1 MDDQPA
7 GARQLLYLHRQG
19 KLSDEALRRGLALID
34 RPRDPREW
42 AVLASRGLATMGA
55 ALLSV
60 AVIYFFTYNWDQ

>member
-7 GARQLLYLHRQG
+7 GARQLLYLHRHG

-42 AVLASRGLATMGA
+42 GELSSRVLAAMGA
-55 ALLSV
+55 ALIAV
-60 AVIYFFTYNWDQ
+60 AVIYFFAYN

>member
-7 GARQLLYLHRQG
+7 GARQLLYLRRQG

-42 AVLASRGLATMGA
+42 AELSGRGLAAMGV

-60 AVIYFFTYNWDQ
+60 AV